1 LLALRFLPL
10 VQEEFQNLLRSMA
23 SRAVNLRTLG
33 FKAGFGIVLAVG
45 ERLLANIL
53 LRAEQGADAL
63 VARGGRILAPSRFR
77 LPAERPSPLLNAL
90 ALLGL
95 MLVVG
100 LRGQYG
106 AL

>member
-1 LLALRFLPL
+1 
-10 VQEEFQNLLRSMA
+10 
-23 SRAVNLRTLG
+23 
-33 FKAGFGIVLAVG
+33 
-45 ERLLANIL
+45 
-53 LRAEQGADAL
+53 L

-77 LPAERPSPLLNAL
+77 LPAGRPSPLLNAL

-106 AL
+106 DL